1 MKSAI
6 VVDSTTVLP
15 DNLVPEVPI
24 FVLPVRVYIDGKEY
38 QDREDISLQDI
49 KTAIEENRLLETSLP
64 LPSRAEELITK
75 LSKEYDQVYVLS
87 LSSKLSGTYNL
98 LYTLA
103 ENKENVKVFDTKT
116 VSLQNSYIIQRMV
129 KDIKCGI
136 IIEEDDIIRYKDESL
151 MLVSV
156 LSTDRIIKSGRL
168 SGAVKN
174 LLRILKIKPL
184 LTVDRHGE
192 LKVISNSLSIK
203 KIVEKAKEEI
213 IEFIDGEEKKNFVL
227 YASVGE
233 DSLKEHVYEISS
245 FLGIEPVFLDVS
257 SAIALHVG
265 FETFG
270 LVIGRASFEKCGE
283 KE

>member
-15 DNLVPEVPI
+15 DNLDPEVPI

-38 QDREDISLQDI
+38 QDREEISLQEI
-49 KTAIEENRLLETSLP
+49 KNAMDENRLLETSLP
-64 LPSRAEELITK
+64 LPSRTEELLTN
-75 LSKEYDQVYVLS
+75 LSKEYDYVYVLS

-103 ENKENVKVFDTKT
+103 ENKENIKVFDSKT

-129 KDIKCGI
+129 KDIKSGI

-156 LSTDRIIKSGRL
+156 LSTDRIVKSGRL
-168 SGAVKN
+168 SGTVKN
-174 LLRILKIKPL
+174 LLRLLKIKPL

-192 LKVISNSLSIK
+192 LKVVSSSLSLK

-213 IEFIDGEEKKNFVL
+213 MEFVDEKNSFVFF
-227 YASVGE
+227 ASVGE
-233 DSLKEHVYEISS
+233 EHLKEQVFEISS
-245 FLGIEPVFLDVS
+245 ILGIEPVFLDVS

-270 LVIGRASFEKCGE
+270 MLIGRTSTEKMR
-283 KE
+283 